1 MKQWFFSGTGY
12 ILKLKKH
19 EASSLLF
26 PDKLVEYPEVP
37 KISACHYPCL
47 LSSRSYLKTSIFG
60 MWPGYI
66 WWFRTFVEVPNE
78 GRWDQPL
85 MIFFKILFAFDFK
98 RGEVGFGVGESP
110 NFSIIFVRDSVGE
123 IRVAIFKL
131 GRWPGKLPS
140 RGGKCQVFVGGCTDF
155 HCQQLMKST
164 WSKRSSW
171 GNNRRKALQKVP
183 W

>member
-1 MKQWFFSGTGY
+1 VLGNVGKAAYFKATSDTNDITFTGSTQDEAVIFSGTGY

-66 WWFRTFVEVPNE
+66 
-78 GRWDQPL
+78 
-85 MIFFKILFAFDFK
+85 
-98 RGEVGFGVGESP
+98 
-110 NFSIIFVRDSVGE
+110 
-123 IRVAIFKL
+123 
-131 GRWPGKLPS
+131 
-140 RGGKCQVFVGGCTDF
+140 
-155 HCQQLMKST
+155 
-164 WSKRSSW
+164 
-171 GNNRRKALQKVP
+171 
-183 W
+183 